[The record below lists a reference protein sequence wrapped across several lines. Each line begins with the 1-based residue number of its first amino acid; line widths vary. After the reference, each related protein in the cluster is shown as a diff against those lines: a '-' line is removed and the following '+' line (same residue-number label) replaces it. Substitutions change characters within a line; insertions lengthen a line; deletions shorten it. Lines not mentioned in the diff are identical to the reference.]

1 MSTQAPIPGRMLLD
15 DDILTNPYDFYQRL
29 IRQAPVWHVPGTDI
43 YTVSSHVAV
52 TEACRR
58 TEDFSSNLRYF
69 LYRDQ
74 RGLPAREPH
83 GWGSSQILATADPP
97 FHALHK
103 KVISPAFSP
112 NRIAQL
118 ESQIVERT
126 NHYLSPGLGQGRIE
140 FMHDLANRIPIEIV
154 SDLIA
159 FTERNTDALLR
170 MAMVQTEML
179 AGAFPRETLLE
190 KLAFSDNTQLWI
202 VQQLQDAMGAPGEG
216 ILGALA
222 RGINDGEVDMMV
234 AITILS
240 ILFAAGGKSTSSL
253 IGNAVHL
260 LAVDHCL
267 QGRLRDDPRS
277 IPKFIEE
284 ALRLESPF
292 RHHMRVARKAATL
305 GDVEIAEGATMLL
318 MWGAANRDPAM
329 FDRPDEIILDRPRR
343 HVAFGSGIHV
353 CLGNTLAR
361 LEARI
366 ILETLLASTTGFGLD
381 PTQPP
386 TQVPSLAVRWFE
398 TLPLLLQST

>member
-1 MSTQAPIPGRMLLD
+1 MEIPGHLLLD
-15 DDILTNPYDFYQRL
+15 DAVLADPNDFYARL
-29 IRQAPVWHVPGTDI
+29 AREAPVWRVPGTDI
-43 YTVSSHVAV
+43 VVVSSYAAVA
-52 TEACRR
+52 EACRR
-58 TEDFSSNLRYF
+58 TDDFSSNLRYF
-69 LYRDQ
+69 LYRDE

-97 FHALHK
+97 LHAQHK

-112 NRIAQL
+112 GRIAQL
-118 ESQIVERT
+118 EAQVIERT
-126 NHYLSPGLGQGRIE
+126 HRYLAPGLAAGSIE
-140 FMHDLANRIPIEIV
+140 FMHALANRIPIEVV

-159 FTERNTDALLR
+159 FSEHNTDALLR
-170 MAMVQTEML
+170 MAVVQTEML

-190 KLAFSDNTQLWI
+190 KQAWSDDTQLWI
-202 VQQLQDAMGAPGEG
+202 VQQLQAAMAAPGDG

-222 RGINDGEVDMMV
+222 RGVNAGEVEMMV

-240 ILFAAGGKSTSSL
+240 ILFAAGGKSTSSM
-253 IGNAVHL
+253 IGNAVHM
-260 LAVDHCL
+260 LAVEQSL
-267 QGRLRDDPRS
+267 QGQLREDPRL
-277 IPKFIEE
+277 IPQFLEE

-292 RHHMRVARKAATL
+292 RHHMRVAAKTAML
-305 GDVEIAEGATMLL
+305 EGVEIAEGATLLL

-329 FDRPDEIILDRPRR
+329 FERPEEIVLDRPRR

-366 ILETLLASTTGFGLD
+366 IVETLLQATSQFALD

-398 TLPLLLQST
+398 ALPLQIQVA